1 MSTRLRLTRRTAA
14 LLLLGALIAL
24 SALAPVLAPDDPRDT
39 DAGVPY
45 QGPSWAHPLGTDLLG
60 RDVASRAL
68 YGGRRTLALALLTIA
83 VTFVPGA
90 AAGLLAGYFGGW
102 IDAALML
109 LMDALLAFP
118 ALLMALA
125 LIAVLGSGPAQ
136 IALAVGVAGVPAYAR
151 VTRAAVLEA
160 RSRLYVEAARA
171 AGARPGWILLRHV
184 VPSIAPTLLSFAAV
198 SLSWAILNSAAL
210 MFLGYGGDIGAP
222 EWGVMLADGRYGFRS
237 APWAAVAP
245 GVALSLTVFAIN
257 LLGSD
262 TSRGGVGREGR

>member
-1 MSTRLRLTRRTAA
+1 VNLRLRLNRRGAA
-14 LLLLGALIAL
+14 LVILFTIVALA
-24 SALAPVLAPDDPRDT
+24 ALAPVLARDDPRDT
-39 DAGVPY
+39 SAGAPY
-45 QGPSWAHPLGTDLLG
+45 AGPSWDHPLGTDLLG
-60 RDVASRAL
+60 RDVASRVL

-83 VTFVPGA
+83 VTFGPGA
-90 AAGLLAGYFGGW
+90 AIGLTAGYFRGW
-102 IDAALML
+102 IDTGLML

-125 LIAVLGSGPAQ
+125 LVAVLGSGPVQ
-136 IALAVGVAGVPAYAR
+136 IALAVGIAGIPAYAR

-184 VPSIAPTLLSFAAV
+184 APGITPTLLSFAAV
-198 SLSWAILNSAAL
+198 SLSWALLNSAAL

-222 EWGVMLADGRYGFRS
+222 EWGVMLSDGRYGFRS
-237 APWAAVAP
+237 APWAAIAP
-245 GVALSLTVFAIN
+245 GVALSVTVFAIN

-262 TSRGGVGREGR
+262 GGPGRG

>member
-1 MSTRLRLTRRTAA
+1 MSVRRRLDRRTVA
-14 LLLLGALIAL
+14 LLVLGIIVAL
-24 SALAPVLAPDDPRDT
+24 SALAPLLARNNPRYT
-39 DAGVPY
+39 GAGAPFE
-45 QGPSWAHPLGTDLLG
+45 GPSWTHPLGTDLLG
-60 RDVASRAL
+60 RDVASRVL

-90 AAGLLAGYFGGW
+90 AVGLLAGYFRGW
-102 IDAALML
+102 LDIALML

-118 ALLMALA
+118 SLLMALA
-125 LIAVLGSGPAQ
+125 LVAVLGSGPVQ
-136 IALAVGVAGVPAYAR
+136 IALAVGVAGIPGYAR

-160 RSRLYVEAARA
+160 RSRPFVEASRA

-184 VPSIAPTLLSFAAV
+184 APNIAPTLLSFAAV
-198 SLSWAILNSAAL
+198 TLSWAILNSAAL

-222 EWGVMLADGRYGFRS
+222 EWGVMLSDGRYGFRS

-262 TSRGGVGREGR
+262 TSRGGGGI